1 MRERQVEDSIQ
12 TDKTEFG
19 LNQRIVIEDTLE
31 AFTENNRCADR
42 ETEHEKHRKFAHSV
56 HT

>member
-1 MRERQVEDSIQ
+1 MEYSIQ
-12 TDKTEFG
+12 TDNKTEFG
-19 LNQRIVIEDTLE
+19 LNQRIVIEGTLE